1 MFSHV
6 THIVPSFIPA
16 VCYSLS
22 QCW

>member
-6 THIVPSFIPA
+6 THIVPSFIP